1 VYPFRPR
8 IQLVPSIAWKLFR
21 YGAWIGAGLTIL
33 YMSQNVDVF
42 IGGRIIHNTSDVGF
56 YTTSWKL
63 AFIAAGVFTTVASS
77 MVFPTLSRLQDDL
90 GALRSKLL
98 AAVRQV
104 GLLMFPAGALLA
116 ALAPVIVV
124 PLLGDKWAAY
134 RSSFLVLSLLSVY
147 AANRTMLSIFFEGYK
162 SIGKPWIV
170 PVYNAIK
177 LAVMVPAMIY
187 GAHFGIL
194 GLALTYIPVQL
205 LELPAALILARGV
218 LKVSPLEVWRA
229 ARVPVLATLLMT
241 AAVVMTEAVLL
252 RGTRAGDLLTLAV
265 CIPIAGAV
273 YLGAV
278 LTIDRRILSE
288 ARAVL
293 LKGF

>member
-1 VYPFRPR
+1 
-8 IQLVPSIAWKLFR
+8 
-21 YGAWIGAGLTIL
+21 
-33 YMSQNVDVF
+33 
-42 IGGRIIHNTSDVGF
+42 
-56 YTTSWKL
+56 
-63 AFIAAGVFTTVASS
+63 
-77 MVFPTLSRLQDDL
+77 
-90 GALRSKLL
+90 
-98 AAVRQV
+98 
-104 GLLMFPAGALLA
+104 
-116 ALAPVIVV
+116 
-124 PLLGDKWAAY
+124 
-134 RSSFLVLSLLSVY
+134 
-147 AANRTMLSIFFEGYK
+147 MLSIFFEGYK